1 MSWLIRTKTD
11 PLSAVFPIRHE
22 FEAMDGLLTLSK
34 ILTREAVIKDS
45 TTRENFN
52 MLMLT
57 VFAAV
62 ALLLAAVRGEMMKM
76 ILGQGMRLVIAGVAI
91 GLAAAFGLMRLLGGL
106 LFGVKAGDPL
116 TFAAVAVILTPVAL
130 LAAFVPAQQATRIDP
145 ILALR
150 QE

>member
-1 MSWLIRTKTD
+1 
-11 PLSAVFPIRHE
+11 
-22 FEAMDGLLTLSK
+22 
-34 ILTREAVIKDS
+34 
-45 TTRENFN
+45 

-62 ALLLAAVRGEMMKM
+62 ALLLAAVGIYGLMSYAVEQRTQEIGIRMALGAGRAEMMKM
-76 ILGQGMRLVIAGVAI
+76 ILGQGMRLVIAGVVI
-91 GLAAAFGLMRLLGGL
+91 GLAAAFGLTRLLAGL

-116 TFAAVAVILTPVAL
+116 TFAAVAVILTAVAL
-130 LAAFVPAQQATRIDP
+130 LAAFVPVQRATRVDP